1 LKQILDAN
9 YEKANLD
16 ELVRECSYLTQDE
29 QFKLLKLLRK
39 HEHLFDGTLG
49 RWDGRPYNIE
59 LKPDAKPYHAR
70 AFPIPKVHEPMLRME
85 LDRLCQLGVL
95 RRINKSEWAAPTF
108 IIPKKDGTVR
118 FISDFRELKTD

>member
-1 LKQILDAN
+1 MGQRHCYHERFQYKNQLLNDKNSFFWHEELAETETLKSATERLKQILDAK
-9 YEKANLD
+9 YEKANLH

-39 HEHLFDGTLG
+39 HEHLFDGTSG

-70 AFPIPKVHEPMLRME
+70 AFPIPKVHEPTL
-85 LDRLCQLGVL
+85 
-95 RRINKSEWAAPTF
+95 
-108 IIPKKDGTVR
+108 
-118 FISDFRELKTD
+118 